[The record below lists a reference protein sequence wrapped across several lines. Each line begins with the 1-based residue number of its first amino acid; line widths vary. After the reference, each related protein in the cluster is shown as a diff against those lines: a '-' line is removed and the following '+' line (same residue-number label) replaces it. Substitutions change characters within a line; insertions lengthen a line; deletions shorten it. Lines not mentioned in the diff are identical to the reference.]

1 MVEYGVRDGTVAKGH
16 VGRGNQK
23 LMRTIYALSSGRA
36 AAGVAVVRVSGPA
49 AHEALQA
56 LAGDLP
62 KLRHATLRTLHHPI
76 TKAALDQALVLAFA
90 APHSATGEDMAEL
103 HIHGGVAV
111 IDAVL
116 AALALVPGLTLASP
130 GDFTR
135 RAFDNGK
142 LDLAQVEGLADLIAA
157 ETEAQRAQALRQ
169 MDGALSGLFE
179 TWRQQL
185 IEALAYVEADID
197 FADGE
202 DDVPD
207 GISAQAGVIIASLQT
222 AWIAQLADASRGER
236 LRDGFT
242 VAITGP
248 PNAGKSSLLNA
259 LAQRDVAIVSPIAG
273 TTRDSIEV
281 HLNLSGYPVTLI
293 DTAGLRDTNDP
304 VEAEGVRRARAKAAA
319 ADLNLYLTSDLQE
332 QAPSGL
338 RVQTKIDLSGAAVDG
353 LAISTLTGA
362 GLPELISLLS
372 QRAATAMAVGEA
384 PSLTRARH
392 REVLAKALAH
402 LSNAQKQQHDLVLAA
417 EELRLAAR
425 TLGRI
430 TGRVNVEDV
439 LEIIFSSFCI
449 GK

>member
-1 MVEYGVRDGTVAKGH
+1 MVNDGGGDGAVAKGH
-16 VGRGNQK
+16 VGRSDQK

-36 AAGVAVVRVSGPA
+36 AAGVAVVRISGPV
-49 AHEALQA
+49 AHQALQA

-62 KLRHATLRTLHHPI
+62 KLRHATLRALRHPHS
-76 TKAALDQALVLAFA
+76 KVVLDQALVLAFA

-116 AALALVPGLTLASP
+116 AALALVPGLMLASP

-142 LDLAQVEGLADLIAA
+142 LDLAQVEGVADLIAA
-157 ETEAQRAQALRQ
+157 ETEAQRVQALRQ
-169 MDGALSGLFE
+169 MDGALSSLFE

-185 IEALAYVEADID
+185 IHALAYVEADID

-207 GISAQAGVIIASLQT
+207 GISAQAATIIARLQI
-222 AWIAQLADASRGER
+222 AWAAQLADASRGER
-236 LRDGFT
+236 LRGGFT
-242 VAITGP
+242 VALTGP

-293 DTAGLRDTNDP
+293 DTAGLRETDDP
-304 VEAEGVRRARAKAAA
+304 IEAEGVRRARARAAS
-319 ADLNLYLTSDLQE
+319 ADLSLYLTADPKE
-332 QAPSGL
+332 AAPAGL
-338 RVQTKIDLSGAAVDG
+338 RVQTKIDLSQAVSDG

-362 GLPELISLLS
+362 GLPELIILLS
-372 QRAATAMAVGEA
+372 ERAAKAMTVGEA

-392 REVLAKALAH
+392 RDALSDALTH
-402 LSNAQKQQHDLVLAA
+402 LSNAQKQYADLVLAA

-425 TLGRI
+425 ALGRI
-430 TGRVNVEDV
+430 TGRVDVEDV
-439 LEIIFSSFCI
+439 LDIIFSSFCI

>member
-1 MVEYGVRDGTVAKGH
+1 MS
-16 VGRGNQK
+16 
-23 LMRTIYALSSGRA
+23 TIYALSSGRA
-36 AAGVAVVRVSGPA
+36 AAGVAVVRISGPA
-49 AHEALQA
+49 AHDCLQH
-56 LAGDLP
+56 LTGTLP
-62 KLRHATLRTLHHPI
+62 KLRHATLRTLRHPQ
-76 TKAALDQALVLAFA
+76 TAAPLDQALVLAFA

-116 AALALVPGLTLASP
+116 AALASLPDLRVAGP

-135 RAFDNGK
+135 RAFEAGK
-142 LDLAQVEGLADLIAA
+142 LDLAEVEGLADLIAA
-157 ETEAQRAQALRQ
+157 ETEAQRVQALRQ
-169 MDGALSGLFE
+169 MGGALSGLFE
-179 TWRQQL
+179 DWRRQL
-185 IEALAYVEADID
+185 IHALALVEADID

-207 GISAQAGVIIASLQT
+207 GIGAQAGAIITTLRTAFTAQLQT
-222 AWIAQLADASRGER
+222 ASRGER

-293 DTAGLRDTNDP
+293 DTAGLRETNDP

-319 ADLNLYLTSDLQE
+319 ADLVLYLTADPNDH
-332 QAPSGL
+332 PSQLCL
-338 RVQTKIDLSGAAVDG
+338 RLQTKTDLIGG
-353 LAISTLTGA
+353 PGISTKTGA
-362 GLPELISLLS
+362 GLPELIDVLASH
-372 QRAATAMAVGEA
+372 AAAAMAVGEA
-384 PSLTRARH
+384 PALTRARH
-392 REVLAKALAH
+392 RDVLAQALGH
-402 LSNAQKQQHDLVLAA
+402 LDAAQAQDHDLVLAA

-425 TLGRI
+425 ALGRI
-430 TGRVNVEDV
+430 TGRVDVEDV
-439 LEIIFSSFCI
+439 LDVIFSSFCI

>member
-1 MVEYGVRDGTVAKGH
+1 M
-16 VGRGNQK
+16 Q
-23 LMRTIYALSSGRA
+23 TIYALSSGRT
-36 AAGVAVVRVSGPA
+36 AAGIAVVRISGPA
-49 AHEALQA
+49 AHHAIRA
-56 LAGDLP
+56 LAGDVP
-62 KLRHATLRTLHHPI
+62 KLRRATLRTLRHPA
-76 TKAALDQALVLAFA
+76 TQVALDQALVLAFA

-116 AALALVPGLTLASP
+116 AALALVPGLSLASP

-169 MDGALSGLFE
+169 MDGALSRLFE

-185 IEALAYVEADID
+185 IGALAYVEADID

-207 GISAQAGVIIASLQT
+207 GISARAASIIAGLQV
-222 AWIAQLADASRGER
+222 AWSAQLANASRGER

-293 DTAGLRDTNDP
+293 DTAGLRETDDP
-304 VEAEGVRRARAKAAA
+304 VEAEGVRRARARAAG
-319 ADLNLYLTSDLQE
+319 ADLVLYLTADPTE
-332 QAPSGL
+332 AAPAGL
-338 RVQTKIDLSGAAVDG
+338 RVQTKVDLLEGAVAG
-353 LAISTLTGA
+353 LAISILTGA
-362 GLPELISLLS
+362 GLPALIAHLS
-372 QRAATAMAVGEA
+372 GQAAKAMAVGEA

-392 REVLAKALAH
+392 RDVLTEALDH
-402 LSNAQKQQHDLVLAA
+402 LSSAQLQQADLVLAA

-425 TLGRI
+425 ALGRI
-430 TGRVNVEDV
+430 TGRVDVEDV
-439 LEIIFSSFCI
+439 LDVIFTSFCI

>member
-1 MVEYGVRDGTVAKGH
+1 MS
-16 VGRGNQK
+16 
-23 LMRTIYALSSGRA
+23 TIYALSSGRA
-36 AAGVAVVRVSGPA
+36 AAGVAVLRISGPA
-49 AHEALQA
+49 AHDALRQ
-56 LAGDLP
+56 LAGVVP
-62 KLRHATLRTLHHPI
+62 KLRHATLRTLRHPQ
-76 TKAALDQALVLAFA
+76 TGNALDQALVLAFG

-111 IDAVL
+111 IEAVL
-116 AALALVPGLTLASP
+116 AALASLPDLKVAGP

-135 RAFDNGK
+135 RAFESGK
-142 LDLAQVEGLADLIAA
+142 LDLAEVEGLADLIAA

-169 MDGALSGLFE
+169 MEGGLSNLFE
-179 TWRQQL
+179 AWRHQL
-185 IEALAYVEADID
+185 IQALALVEADID

-207 GISAQAGVIIASLQT
+207 GIGAQAGAIIATLRG
-222 AWIAQLADASRGER
+222 AWTAQLHDAYRGER

-273 TTRDSIEV
+273 TTRDSIDV

-293 DTAGLRDTNDP
+293 DTAGLRETDDP

-319 ADLNLYLTSDLQE
+319 ADLVLYLTADPNDQ
-332 QAPSGL
+332 PTKPCL
-338 RVQTKIDLSGAAVDG
+338 RLQTKADINGG
-353 LAISTLTGA
+353 IGISAKTGA
-362 GLPELISLLS
+362 GLPELIDILAN
-372 QRAATAMAVGEA
+372 RAATAMAVGEA
-384 PSLTRARH
+384 PTLTRARH
-392 REVLAKALAH
+392 REVLTQALGH
-402 LSNAQKQQHDLVLAA
+402 LDAAEAQDHDLVLAA

-425 TLGRI
+425 SLGRI
-430 TGRVNVEDV
+430 TGRVDVEDV
-439 LEIIFSSFCI
+439 LDVIFSSFCI

>member
-1 MVEYGVRDGTVAKGH
+1 VAKGH
-16 VGRGNQK
+16 VGRGDQK
-23 LMRTIYALSSGRA
+23 LMQTIYALSSGRA
-36 AAGVAVVRVSGPA
+36 AAGVAVVRISGPA
-49 AHEALQA
+49 AHHALQV
-56 LAGDLP
+56 LAGGVLQ
-62 KLRHATLRTLHHPI
+62 LRRATLRTLRHPI
-76 TKAALDQALVLAFA
+76 TQAALDQALVLAFA

-116 AALALVPGLTLASP
+116 AALALVPGLTLAAP

-179 TWRQQL
+179 KWRQQL
-185 IEALAYVEADID
+185 IGALAYVEADID

-207 GISAQAGVIIASLQT
+207 GISAQAATIIIGLQA
-222 AWIAQLADASRGER
+222 AWSAQLADASRGER

-248 PNAGKSSLLNA
+248 PNAGKSSLLNV

-293 DTAGLRDTNDP
+293 DTAGLRDTDDP

-319 ADLNLYLTSDLQE
+319 ADLALYLTADPKE
-332 QAPSGL
+332 PAPAGL
-338 RVQTKIDLSGAAVDG
+338 RVQTKVDLLDGATPG

-362 GLPELISLLS
+362 GLAELIALLS
-372 QRAATAMAVGEA
+372 EHAAKAMAVGEA

-392 REVLAKALAH
+392 RDVLSEALGH
-402 LSNAQKQQHDLVLAA
+402 LSNAQKQQDDLVLAA

-425 TLGRI
+425 ALGRI
-430 TGRVNVEDV
+430 TGRVDVEDV
-439 LEIIFSSFCI
+439 LDVIFTSFCI

>member
-1 MVEYGVRDGTVAKGH
+1 MS
-16 VGRGNQK
+16 
-23 LMRTIYALSSGRA
+23 TIYALSSGRA
-36 AAGVAVVRVSGPA
+36 AAGIAVLRISGPA
-49 AHEALQA
+49 AHGALRA
-56 LAGDLP
+56 LAGTLP
-62 KLRHATLRTLHHPI
+62 ELRHATLRMLRHPH
-76 TKAALDQALVLAFA
+76 TGVALDQALVLAFA
-90 APHSATGEDMAEL
+90 APCSATGEDMAEL

-116 AALALVPGLTLASP
+116 QALASLPDLRVAGP

-135 RAFDNGK
+135 RAFEAGK
-142 LDLAQVEGLADLIAA
+142 LDLAEVEGLADLIAA
-157 ETEAQRAQALRQ
+157 ETEAQRVQALRQ

-179 TWRQQL
+179 DWRRQL
-185 IEALAYVEADID
+185 LRALALLEADID

-207 GISAQAGVIIASLQT
+207 GIGAQAEAIITTLRT
-222 AWIAQLADASRGER
+222 AWTAHLQDAGRGER

-281 HLNLSGYPVTLI
+281 HLNLYGYPVTLI
-293 DTAGLRDTNDP
+293 DTAGLRETDDP

-319 ADLNLYLTSDLQE
+319 ANLVLYLSAEAGDN
-332 QAPSGL
+332 PPGSYL
-338 RVQTKIDLSGAAVDG
+338 RVQTKTDLVGGVG
-353 LAISTLTGA
+353 ISAKTGA
-362 GLPELISLLS
+362 GLPELIEALAK
-372 QRAATAMAVGEA
+372 RAAAAMSVGEA
-384 PSLTRARH
+384 PALTRARH
-392 REVLAKALAH
+392 REALSQALAH
-402 LSNAQKQQHDLVLAA
+402 LDAAEVQDYDLVLAA

-425 TLGRI
+425 SLGRV
-430 TGRVNVEDV
+430 TGRVDVEDV
-439 LEIIFSSFCI
+439 LDVIFSSFCI

>member
-1 MVEYGVRDGTVAKGH
+1 MS
-16 VGRGNQK
+16 
-23 LMRTIYALSSGRA
+23 TIYALSSGRA
-36 AAGVAVVRVSGPA
+36 AAGIAVVRISGPD
-49 AHEALQA
+49 AHGSLLH
-56 LAGDLP
+56 LAGKLP
-62 KLRHATLRTLHHPI
+62 KLRHATLRKLRHPQ
-76 TKAALDQALVLAFA
+76 TGAALDKALVLAFA

-116 AALALVPGLTLASP
+116 AALASLPDLSVAGP

-135 RAFDNGK
+135 RAFEAGK
-142 LDLAQVEGLADLIAA
+142 LDLAEVEGLADLIAA
-157 ETEAQRAQALRQ
+157 ETEAQRVQALRQ
-169 MDGALSGLFE
+169 MNGALSGLFE
-179 TWRQQL
+179 DWRHQL
-185 IEALAYVEADID
+185 IRALAMVEADID

-207 GISAQAGVIIASLQT
+207 GIGAQAGAIIAILRT
-222 AWIAQLADASRGER
+222 AWAAQLQDAHRGER

-293 DTAGLRDTNDP
+293 DTAGLRETDDP

-319 ADLNLYLTSDLQE
+319 ADLVLYLTADPSDH
-332 QAPSGL
+332 PPHTYL
-338 RVQTKIDLSGAAVDG
+338 RIQTKTDLIGG
-353 LAISTLTGA
+353 QGISTITGE
-362 GLPELISLLS
+362 GLPELIDTLANH
-372 QRAATAMAVGEA
+372 AAAAMAVGEA
-384 PSLTRARH
+384 PALTRARH
-392 REVLAKALAH
+392 REVLTQALAH
-402 LSNAQKQQHDLVLAA
+402 LDAAEAQDHDLVLAA

-425 TLGRI
+425 SLGRI
-430 TGRVNVEDV
+430 TGRIDVEDV
-439 LEIIFSSFCI
+439 LDVIFSSFCI

>member
-1 MVEYGVRDGTVAKGH
+1 
-16 VGRGNQK
+16 
-23 LMRTIYALSSGRA
+23 MRTIYALSSGRA
-36 AAGVAVVRVSGPA
+36 AAGVAVVRISGPA
-49 AHEALQA
+49 AHGALQA
-56 LAGDLP
+56 LAGSLP
-62 KLRHATLRTLHHPI
+62 KLRRATLRTLHHPT
-76 TKAALDQALVLAFA
+76 TKAALDKALVLAFA
-90 APHSATGEDMAEL
+90 GPQSATGEDMAEL

-116 AALALVPGLTLASP
+116 AALSLVPGLTLASP

-157 ETEAQRAQALRQ
+157 QTEAQRQQALRQ

-179 TWRQQL
+179 TWRRQL
-185 IEALAYVEADID
+185 IHALAYVEADID

-207 GISAQAGVIIASLQT
+207 GISAQAGAIIASLQT
-222 AWIAQLADASRGER
+222 AWTAQLADASRGER

-242 VAITGP
+242 VAIIGP

-281 HLNLSGYPVTLI
+281 HLNLFGYPVTLI
-293 DTAGLRDTNDP
+293 DTAGLRDTDDP

-319 ADLNLYLTSDLQE
+319 ADLNLYLTSDPQE

-338 RVQTKIDLSGAAVDG
+338 RVQTKIDLLEVAADG

-362 GLPELISLLS
+362 GLSELISVLS

-392 REVLAKALAH
+392 REVLTEALTH
-402 LSNAQKQQHDLVLAA
+402 LSSAQKQQHDLVLAA

-425 TLGRI
+425 ALGRI
-430 TGRVNVEDV
+430 TGRVDVEDV
-439 LEIIFSSFCI
+439 LDIIFSSFCI